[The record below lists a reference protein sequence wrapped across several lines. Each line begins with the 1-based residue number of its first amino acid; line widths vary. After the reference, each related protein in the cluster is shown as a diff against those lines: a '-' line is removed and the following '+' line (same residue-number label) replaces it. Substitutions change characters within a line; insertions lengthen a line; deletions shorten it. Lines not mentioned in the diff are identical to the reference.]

1 MNLFDTC
8 QKKKRI
14 FASFFSFFCSIL
26 SAFPCNVLTSVLNQ
40 HAHSHLHTLSFSR
53 KSHKNYLH
61 NLTLKL
67 VIKYL
72 VLLCAKNVCLDGC
85 HCLLPSD
92 AHYNWLEHFLL
103 EYTKV
108 LSSQVTLF
116 LWPPFSSRTR
126 ANFHCV
132 RQYAPW
138 NIQNMGLDRTIIV
151 NYIPAPQ
158 IIVNSSRFPAPPKRV
173 SILYISSG

>member
-1 MNLFDTC
+1 MC
-8 QKKKRI
+8 
-14 FASFFSFFCSIL
+14 
-26 SAFPCNVLTSVLNQ
+26 V
-40 HAHSHLHTLSFSR
+40 
-53 KSHKNYLH
+53 
-61 NLTLKL
+61 
-67 VIKYL
+67 
-72 VLLCAKNVCLDGC
+72 DGC

-116 LWPPFSSRTR
+116 LWPPFSNRTR
-126 ANFHCV
+126 ANFRCV

-151 NYIPAPQ
+151 DYIPAPQ

-173 SILYISSG
+173 SILYISSR